1 MTVMTP
7 SEALVETLVAHGVK
21 DVFGIVG
28 SAMLDTLDI
37 FEPAGLRFIGVQHE
51 QAAAH
56 MADGYSRV
64 SGKQGVCIAQ
74 NGPGVS
80 NLVTG
85 VAAAYW
91 AHSPIVCITP
101 EAATST
107 QGMGGFQEIEQLP
120 FFEKITTYQ
129 AQVVRS
135 DRIAEQAGRCL
146 DLALAER
153 GPTQLNLPRDLFYAE
168 VDVEIPSPTA
178 LADPVGAPDAI
189 ARAADLIALASF
201 PVILVG
207 GGVVSGDAV
216 NDVRALAELLSA
228 PVVTQYLH
236 NDAFPGSHPLMC
248 GPIGYQGS
256 KAAMAI
262 LSQADLVLAIG
273 SRLGPFGKVMQY
285 DFDYWPR
292 AAKFV
297 QIDLNHRVLGL
308 TQRVDVPI
316 WGGAK
321 TCAVALRR
329 ELEGENRTIVAQG
342 NRAERLAEVTRQK
355 EEWRSLLES
364 WATEGAPGEIHPRRA
379 LRELQKALPSDAMIA
394 TDVGNIA
401 STASAYLE
409 FEQSRSF
416 FAAMSWGNCGFAFP
430 TAIGAKVA
438 APDRPAIAIV
448 GDGAWGMS
456 MHEVLTCLR
465 EKIPVTAVVFNNRQW
480 GAEKRNQMDFYAERY
495 VGTILDNPSFAEIA
509 KAMGSSAVRIARI
522 DEIGEALR
530 EAARASG
537 VTVIEIPVTRDLVE
551 PFRRDALKRPVR
563 KLPKYKDYSLAER
576 Y

>member
-1 MTVMTP
+1 MTLMTP

-28 SAMLDTLDI
+28 SAMLDMLDI

-64 SGKQGVCIAQ
+64 SGKQGVCMAQ

-91 AHSPIVCITP
+91 AHSPVFCITP

-120 FFEKITTYQ
+120 FFEKITKYQ
-129 AQVVRS
+129 AHVVRS
-135 DRIAEQAGRCL
+135 DRIAEQASRCL
-146 DLALAER
+146 DLALVER
-153 GPTQLNLPRDLFYAE
+153 GPTQLNVPRDLFYAE
-168 VDVEIPSPTA
+168 VDVDIPCPTP
-178 LADPVGAPDAI
+178 LADPAGSPETI
-189 ARAADLIALASF
+189 ALAAELIAAASF
-201 PVILVG
+201 PVVLAG

-216 NDVRALAELLSA
+216 NEVKSLAEFLSA
-228 PVVTQYLH
+228 PVVTQHLH
-236 NDAFPGSHPLMC
+236 NDAFPGGHPLMC

-256 KAAMAI
+256 KAAMAV
-262 LSQADLVLAIG
+262 LSQADVVLAIG

-285 DFDYWPR
+285 DLDYWPK
-292 AAKFV
+292 AAKFI
-297 QIDLNHRVLGL
+297 QIDVNHRVLGL
-308 TQRVDVPI
+308 TQKVDVPI
-316 WGGAK
+316 WGGAR
-321 TCAVALRR
+321 TCAIALQR
-329 ELEGENRTIVAQG
+329 ELEGDTREILAHG
-342 NRAERLAEVTRQK
+342 NRDERLIEVARRK
-355 EEWRSLLES
+355 EEWRSLLDA
-364 WATEGAPGEIHPRRA
+364 WTTEGSPNEIRPRRA
-379 LRELQKALPSDAMIA
+379 LRELQRALPGDAMVT

-401 STASAYLE
+401 STASSYLQ
-409 FEQSRSF
+409 FERPRSF
-416 FAAMSWGNCGFAFP
+416 FAAMSWGNCGYAFP

-456 MHEVLTCLR
+456 MHEVLTCVR
-465 EKIPVTAVVFNNRQW
+465 EEIPVTAVVFNNQQW

-495 VGTILDNPSFAEIA
+495 VGSILENPSFAEIA
-509 KAMGSSAVRIARI
+509 RAMGASAVHI
-522 DEIGEALR
+522 DTIDQIGSALR
-530 EAARASG
+530 DAAKASC
-537 VTVIEIPVTRDLVE
+537 VSVIEIPVTRDLVE

-563 KLPKYKDYSLAER
+563 KLPKYKKYSLAET